1 MKEDECMP
9 HDICMRPWEFAVEP
23 FRIIENLYY
32 VGSRNVSTH
41 LIDTGAGLMLID
53 TGFPQTVYLLLE
65 SVRRLGFDP
74 DDIKY
79 IVHCHGHYD
88 HFGGTRA
95 LVELTGAKTC
105 LGEAD
110 VEIIREKPELS
121 WAPEY
126 GVEFYEVFDVDVAV
140 NGGDVVSL
148 GDVSIECMA
157 IPGHTPGAMAFFF
170 EMTEKGKRYVVGM
183 HGAPGLNTLQD
194 AYMKKNHLPNS
205 WRDDY
210 MKSLGRLKERT
221 VDITLGAHPG
231 QNATFAKRDEMTE
244 ERNPF
249 IDRGFWPKML
259 DRLERAA
266 KENLGVE

>member
-1 MKEDECMP
+1 MA

-23 FRIIENLYY
+23 FRIIDKLYY
-32 VGSRNVSTH
+32 VGSRNVSSH
-41 LIDTGAGLMLID
+41 LIDTGKGLMLID

-65 SVRRLGFDP
+65 SIRRLGFDP
-74 DDIKY
+74 DDIEY

-95 LVELTGAKTC
+95 IVELTGAKTC

-110 VEIIREKPELS
+110 LEILDDRLELS

-126 GVEFYEVFDVDVAV
+126 GVEFYEVFDVDVPLK
-140 NGGDVVSL
+140 GGDVVSL
-148 GDVSIECMA
+148 GDVSIECMS

-170 EMTEKGKRYVVGM
+170 EMTEKGERYTVGL

-194 AYMKKNHLPNS
+194 AYMEKNSLAKS
-205 WRDDY
+205 RREDY
-210 MKSLGRLKERT
+210 MKSLMRLKERT

-231 QNATFAKRDEMTE
+231 QSNTFGKRDGMTG

-249 IDRGFWPKML
+249 IDREFWPKML
-259 DRLERAA
+259 DRLEVGAR
-266 KENLGVE
+266 KNFGLG

>member
-1 MKEDECMP
+1 MT

-23 FRIIENLYY
+23 FRIIDKLYY
-32 VGSRNVSTH
+32 VGSRNVSSH
-41 LIDTGAGLMLID
+41 LIDTGEGLMLID

-65 SVRRLGFDP
+65 SIRRLGFDP
-74 DDIKY
+74 DDIEY

-95 LVELTGAKTC
+95 IVELTGAKTC
-105 LGEAD
+105 LGEGD
-110 VEIIREKPELS
+110 LEILDDRLELS

-126 GVEFYEVFDVDVAV
+126 GVEFYEVFDVDVPL

-148 GDVSIECMA
+148 GNVSIECMS

-170 EMTEKGKRYVVGM
+170 EMTEKGEKYTVGM
-183 HGAPGLNTLQD
+183 HGGPGLNTLQD
-194 AYMKKNHLPNS
+194 AYMEKNSLPKS
-205 WRDDY
+205 RREDY
-210 MKSLGRLKERT
+210 MKSLMRLKERT

-231 QNATFAKRDEMTE
+231 QSNTFGKRDGMTE

-249 IDRGFWPKML
+249 IDREFWPKL
-259 DRLERAA
+259 LERLEVGAR
-266 KENLGVE
+266 KNFGLG